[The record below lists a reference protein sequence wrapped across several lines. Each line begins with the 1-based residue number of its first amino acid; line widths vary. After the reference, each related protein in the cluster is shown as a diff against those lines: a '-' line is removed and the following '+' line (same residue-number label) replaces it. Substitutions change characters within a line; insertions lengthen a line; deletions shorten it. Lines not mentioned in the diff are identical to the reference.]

1 MDALKKWMIIRFK
14 RYQTTPNLHPAKIDV
29 NPKTFIQII
38 LAAKWLMVN
47 SSTYPNQQRRPLP
60 SLLYLSFFCMRG
72 ANALYSLGYMVSE
85 LVMGLNILA
94 QWAFTAAFLGTI
106 QFRLGR

>member
-1 MDALKKWMIIRFK
+1 
-14 RYQTTPNLHPAKIDV
+14 
-29 NPKTFIQII
+29 
-38 LAAKWLMVN
+38 
-47 SSTYPNQQRRPLP
+47 
-60 SLLYLSFFCMRG
+60 MRG